1 MGVMPIMAEALF
13 QLVTDIQWIL
23 ELQSQRYSILILMPS
38 QQLAEDVANQ
48 LQYPEMEENFQSP
61 GIYIN
66 ALAWIIHSCT

>member
-1 MGVMPIMAEALF
+1 MAEALF

-48 LQYPEMEENFQSP
+48 LQYAEMEDP
-61 GIYIN
+61 GLDGSN
-66 ALAWIIHSCT
+66 AHNGQGIIPISD